1 MTLRVQD
8 DEVTF
13 NIFEAT
19 EYLMDNED
27 CFHIYIMDKLTM
39 ETFREGYPT
48 LALEAYIIHSN
59 TNTMEDHAR
68 GSA

>member
-1 MTLRVQD
+1 
-8 DEVTF
+8 
-13 NIFEAT
+13 
-19 EYLMDNED
+19 MDNED